1 MAQPHLLLLGAG
13 KSSTTLIR
21 FLQGIC
27 SSRNWRGTVADIDLA
42 IVEQKLLPYPALTP
56 RSLNIEDTAAR
67 RELIGDASVVISLLP
82 PALQTVVGEDCL
94 LLGKHFLSASYTDP
108 SLQKLQAAIKE
119 AGLLFLMEM
128 GLDPGI
134 DHMSAMQLIN
144 HIHQEQGIITGFASH
159 CGGLVAPACDNNPW
173 HYKFSWNPRNVIL
186 AGKAGAVFKEAKQV
200 SSIAYSELFQFH
212 HPVTIQGLGELAT
225 YPNRDSLA
233 YIPLYG
239 LETAD
244 NFIRT
249 TLRYP
254 SFCAGW
260 NLLIKLGCT
269 EENNQVETE
278 GICIRD
284 YFQQHLLASGIR
296 ETDLPAPLFP
306 LLEQI
311 GWNDLQPI
319 LRKQGSSADILQWI
333 LEQKWALTSSDRD
346 MIVMLHE
353 INYTREGKKYAI
365 TAQLMVEGDDAAHT
379 AMAKTVGLPLGI
391 AAVLLLD
398 GIIQVR
404 GLLIPTH
411 PSIYQPVLKAL
422 EAEGIRFL
430 EHWEELA

>member
-1 MAQPHLLLLGAG
+1 
-13 KSSTTLIR
+13 
-21 FLQGIC
+21 
-27 SSRNWRGTVADIDLA
+27 
-42 IVEQKLLPYPALTP
+42 
-56 RSLNIEDTAAR
+56 
-67 RELIGDASVVISLLP
+67 
-82 PALQTVVGEDCL
+82 
-94 LLGKHFLSASYTDP
+94 
-108 SLQKLQAAIKE
+108 
-119 AGLLFLMEM
+119 
-128 GLDPGI
+128 
-134 DHMSAMQLIN
+134 
-144 HIHQEQGIITGFASH
+144 
-159 CGGLVAPACDNNPW
+159 
-173 HYKFSWNPRNVIL
+173 L
-186 AGKAGAVFKEAKQV
+186 AGKAGAVFKQAKQTCNV
-200 SSIAYSELFQFH
+200 AYSELFQFH

-239 LETAD
+239 LETAN

-269 EENNQVETE
+269 EENNKVETE

-296 ETDLPAPLFP
+296 ETDLPAPLLP

-333 LEQKWALTSSDRD
+333 LEQKWALAPGDRD

-353 INYTREGKKYAI
+353 INYTREGKKYAV
-365 TAQLMVEGDDAAHT
+365 TAQLMVEGDDSAHT

-398 GIIQVR
+398 GIIQLR
-404 GLLIPTH
+404 GLQIPTH

-422 EAEGIRFL
+422 EAEGIRFS
-430 EHWEELA
+430 EHWELLD